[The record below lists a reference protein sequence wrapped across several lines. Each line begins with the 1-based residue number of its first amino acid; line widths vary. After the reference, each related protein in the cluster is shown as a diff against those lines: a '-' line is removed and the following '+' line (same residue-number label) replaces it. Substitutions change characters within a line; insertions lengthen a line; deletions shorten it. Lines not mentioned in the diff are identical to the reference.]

1 MPFDPSQLPDL
12 ADTPES
18 PEERLKRAMDQ
29 LAGLLGPQFSFK
41 GGLQYQNGDFTGR
54 LNNRG
59 VQFKYPLGGGLLS
72 GGVSDI
78 GSGDPYYRLKY
89 IKNFK

>member
-12 ADTPES
+12 ALPPEA
-18 PEERLKRAMDQ
+18 PADKLKRQLDE
-29 LAGLLGPQFSFK
+29 LAGLLGPQFSFR

-59 VQFKYPLGGGLLS
+59 VQFKYPALGGLLS

-78 GSGDPYYRLKY
+78 GSGDPYYRIKY

>member
-12 ADTPES
+12 ALPPETTADK
-18 PEERLKRAMDQ
+18 LKRQLDE

-59 VQFKYPLGGGLLS
+59 VQFKYPALGGLLS

-89 IKNFK
+89 IKSFE